1 MSIWNRDYLQ
11 TLNSEEG
18 SLRAVT
24 LIPNF
29 HKHLVLETVQRMN
42 LNVMQVVLQEE
53 LMIANFAFT
62 LKPTNKVPAN
72 NIGKK
77 ASNVKI
83 PEFINI
89 P

>member
-1 MSIWNRDYLQ
+1 M
-11 TLNSEEG
+11 
-18 SLRAVT
+18 RAVT

-62 LKPTNKVPAN
+62 HKERLAEQVETTNLVPFGRSAKV
-72 NIGKK
+72 IE
-77 ASNVKI
+77 V
-83 PEFINI
+83 
-89 P
+89 